1 MAITK
6 YNFIILKNHI
16 ENFLLSPFIIIGRLI
31 ASFIKNKSEYSTY
44 YFFPFFHIGGA
55 EKVHYL
61 IAQATA
67 TKNSIIYFT
76 RKSKGNHFIDEFKK
90 AGCVIKDI
98 SGYTDN
104 KWIFP
109 VNLVFRGIV
118 SHQIN
123 RQKQKPIVFNG
134 QCNFGYKIS
143 PWIKHEIPQIDLIH
157 ALNTFSKIRI
167 PFLRFYKKSI
177 TVSRE
182 IIDKHREL
190 YLTYKM
196 PVHISN
202 DLSFIPFGIHM
213 PRRKEKIFAG
223 DQLSILYVGRG
234 SPEKRIHLIARIAKK
249 IRESNNRI
257 SFSFAGDVQKFIPD
271 DLHSYCRFLGVIDEE
286 KELQKVYEEHDIL
299 MVTSSTESGPLV
311 IIEAM
316 IKGLVIISTP
326 VGIVP
331 DHILNEKNGFLFSD
345 LTNEDKIVKEGI
357 HFIDTLN
364 GDNEFLK
371 TISKNNIEYAFQTF
385 GIDKFNE
392 NYRKLFQNC
401 RTSQ

>member
-6 YNFIILKNHI
+6 YNFIILKNRI
-16 ENFLLSPFIIIGRLI
+16 ENILLSPFILLGRVI
-31 ASFIKNKSEYSTY
+31 ASFSKNKSEYSTY

-67 TKNSIIYFT
+67 TKDSIIYFT
-76 RKSKGNHFIDEFKK
+76 RKSKGDHFIDEFTK

-109 VNLVFRGIV
+109 VNLVFRGII

-134 QCNFGYKIS
+134 QSNFGYKIS
-143 PWIKHEIPQIDLIH
+143 PWIRHQIPQIDLIH

-167 PFLRFYKKSI
+167 PFLRFYKKSL

-190 YLTYKM
+190 YLTYKI
-196 PVHISN
+196 PADIIN
-202 DLSFIPFGIHM
+202 DLSFIPYGIQL
-213 PRRKEKIFAG
+213 PQRKEKIFTN
-223 DQLSILYVGRG
+223 DQLSVLYVGRG
-234 SPEKRIHLIARIAKK
+234 SPEKRIHLITRIAKK
-249 IRESNNRI
+249 IRENNNRI
-257 SFSFAGDVQKFIPD
+257 SFSFAGDVQEFIPAG
-271 DLHSYCRFLGVIDEE
+271 LHSYCRFLGVINEE
-286 KELQKVYEEHDIL
+286 KELQQVYEEHDVLI
-299 MVTSSTESGPLV
+299 VTSFTESGPLV

-316 IKGLVIISTP
+316 IKGLAVISTA

-331 DHILNEKNGFLFSD
+331 DHIINGKNGFLFSD
-345 LTNEDKIVKEGI
+345 LTDEEKIVEEGI

-364 GDNEFLK
+364 ADRALL
-371 TISKNNIEYAFQTF
+371 TAISKNNIEYAFQTF
-385 GIDKFNE
+385 GIDQFNSAYK
-392 NYRKLFQNC
+392 NLLK
-401 RTSQ
+401 